1 MLIDSIKEA
10 CDVLEKTVSEH
21 VTDDWDKN
29 QATDALVYL
38 RENAIEVYDIDTK
51 LDDIEESVKEI
62 RKELRTAE

>member
-10 CDVLEKTVSEH
+10 CDVLEKTVNEH

-38 RENAIEVYDIDTK
+38 RENAFDKIDIADEIESMDNAVTAIK
-51 LDDIEESVKEI
+51 
-62 RKELRTAE
+62 KELRLEL

>member
-10 CDVLEKTVSEH
+10 CDTLEKVVEEY
-21 VTDDWDKN
+21 VKNDWDKN

-51 LDDIEESVKEI
+51 LEDIEASAKEI